1 MGCLIFQ
8 GGAPKI
14 AKLPYKW
21 FYGRYN
27 ELVTGSYIFHGL
39 KTNDHIW
46 AHPEPTLFKMFATWV
61 SPVLFA
67 GPRIGSPAQRGP
79 KVRELSAKGKESD
92 ADACHRSYLYICRV
106 DLG

>member
-46 AHPEPTLFKMFATWV
+46 AHPEPTLFNMFATWV

-79 KVRELSAKGKESD
+79 KVRELSAARNPMPMHVTGHTYMF
-92 ADACHRSYLYICRV
+92 A
-106 DLG
+106 G